1 MEIENE
7 QDIRNMLKETLELTK
22 ENHFMLKKL
31 RSAQKRASFFRAFY
45 WLAIIGIS
53 LGAYYYIQPYVNTLI
68 KIYTGGVSGFKN
80 VQDLGK
86 SIPDAKYL
94 TDILSQIQNGK
105 MPAQQ

>member
-1 MEIENE
+1 
-7 QDIRNMLKETLELTK
+7 
-22 ENHFMLKKL
+22 MLKKL

-94 TDILSQIQNGK
+94 TDILNQIQAGQASTK
-105 MPAQQ
+105 Q